1 MKKFIKYFFIFT
13 FVIGL
18 YVFSTTAFATTN
30 AEWQAMVKSDFE
42 VLKQKGVVG
51 SGFNINNI
59 RQPDYN
65 LTSAYFIF
73 KGSGFSSTYS
83 GSGIGVAYVWF
94 PPVYS
99 KANSSSWYQW
109 YAQINRD
116 SALTDC
122 RLYDI
127 DTGTLLVSGGFT
139 FEDANIVYIYTTCNI
154 NTTEFTLSAGE
165 EYGGS
170 YLTESFEFN
179 PVHSQIV
186 NTSSGYLGVHA
197 YKYDYSISKWR
208 LGIISEYLSEYPIY
222 HLILYNQ
229 LYASGDDIIAEGYY
243 NNTTL
248 ENTSADL
255 FVSNNEVYIKS
266 RLLSYNVVYTLMI
279 YPETLTGSFS
289 NDNYQGTF
297 IFLPLNSSIS
307 GDSITD
313 AGSGGY
319 SQQDSTND
327 ILNTLTDTSDIGDA
341 LSISTFN
348 ENSGDIATAMGYT
361 DFDNPFYDFIIGVWD
376 EILDLFEAS
385 PNNQQLSFTIHG
397 NTYFIQSDDYM
408 IPDSNPLKIFVSSA
422 LTVGCIFLIYQY
434 FAKIIYALTCLDLQ
448 GVMKGTDVDMSIFM

>member
-13 FVIGL
+13 FVIGS
-18 YVFSTTAFATTN
+18 YVFSTTASATTL
-30 AEWQAMVKSDFE
+30 AEWRELVQADIQT
-42 VLKQKGVVG
+42 LKDKGAISSSFVVSNVQQPLYNDTNGYFIAIGSNFTGNYTGNAVVVG
-51 SGFNINNI
+51 YVPTNDIYSINNN
-59 RQPDYN
+59 DYWFYWN
-65 LTSAYFIF
+65 
-73 KGSGFSSTYS
+73 SSTNRNQS
-83 GSGIGVAYVWF
+83 VNDCK
-94 PPVYS
+94 VYDLNGN
-99 KANSSSWYQW
+99 KKVEGAFKFQTANFSY
-109 YAQINRD
+109 
-116 SALTDC
+116 L
-122 RLYDI
+122 
-127 DTGTLLVSGGFT
+127 
-139 FEDANIVYIYTTCNI
+139 YTTVNI
-154 NTTEFTLSAGE
+154 NTTDFDLSAGE
-165 EYGGS
+165 EWGGS
-170 YLTESFEFN
+170 YLSESFEFN

-229 LYASGDDIIAEGYY
+229 LYVSGDDVIAEGYY

-248 ENTSADL
+248 ENTSSDL
-255 FVSNNEVYIKS
+255 YVSDNQVYIKS
-266 RLLSYNVVYTLMI
+266 RLLTYNVVYTLMI
-279 YPETLTGSFS
+279 YPETLNGSFS

-307 GDSITD
+307 GDAIVD

-319 SQQDSTND
+319 TQQDSTND
-327 ILNTLTDTSDIGDA
+327 ILNTLTDTSDLGDA

-348 ENSGDIATAMGYT
+348 ENSGDIAAAMGYT
-361 DFDNPFYDFIIGVWD
+361 DFDNPFYDFVIGVWE

-397 NTYFIQSDDYM
+397 NTYTVQSDDYM

-434 FAKIIYALTCLDLQ
+434 FAKIIYALTCLDIQ